1 MTWKV
6 FVPCDSRGGE
16 PHLKLPIM
24 TDCFTAVVAIHK
36 EGRPSLI
43 RGPWPPCVGVL
54 QTCSASQLIYINIQ
68 SAVSLL
74 LLLRLLSLYQLAY
87 ACLHSLAILPPSA
100 PRSLLTTR
108 REEGA
113 GVGVGLGWNHL
124 TGTFPQTH
132 ATNLGGNSSS
142 SPVSSNSCQ
151 MIHIKVT
158 HWASMV
164 KIQWKHSHYFKGFIV
179 V

>member
-1 MTWKV
+1 MKWKV
-6 FVPCDSRGGE
+6 FVPCDSRGE

-36 EGRPSLI
+36 EGNPSLI
-43 RGPWPPCVGVL
+43 RGPRPPCVGVL

-108 REEGA
+108 REEGGGKPLNRDLPPNTRLIWVA
-113 GVGVGLGWNHL
+113 IPAALPWVPFHAKLYILKLH
-124 TGTFPQTH
+124 TGP
-132 ATNLGGNSSS
+132 LWLKYSGN
-142 SPVSSNSCQ
+142 
-151 MIHIKVT
+151 ILI
-158 HWASMV
+158 
-164 KIQWKHSHYFKGFIV
+164 I
-179 V
+179 